1 MGRGETAQSG
11 RDFPSGWRSP
21 SPGSSCCRPAAAAR
35 TLARSQVGARLDTGT
50 GCRAGAGLGW
60 VRAPSAPRRALALAA
75 RPAEARRGGLRG
87 RALRLLPDPGG
98 GAGSAPRTQ
107 PGALQVPRF
116 RSLIFTSLPPFPPS
130 PFFLSSSRRPGG
142 CVPRGEPPSGPAWS
156 RAGEALAAFDVA
168 FECRSLAPLLA
179 PSICGAGGGTKAFKG
194 ALPAAAAPLRS
205 RCRAGPPH
213 ESAALRGSEPRQRGG
228 RLRSV
233 RDIRRRCHG
242 AAPAVREE
250 LWTEPL
256 FLHRTASRCLAGAG
270 SALVALFLLFL
281 LFFVFFYAIRLL
293 RCFCSIA
300 FCSLELMIAL

>member
-205 RCRAGPPH
+205 RCRAGPPTSPPP
-213 ESAALRGSEPRQRGG
+213 SAAPSPGRGAGG
-228 RLRSV
+228 SGPCGTSAAAVTERP
-233 RDIRRRCHG
+233 RRCGRSCGRSHFSYIERPLAVWRER
-242 AAPAVREE
+242 AA
-250 LWTEPL
+250 LWWLYFCCFCCFL
-256 FLHRTASRCLAGAG
+256 FFFTPSVSCAAFAASRFA
-270 SALVALFLLFL
+270 
-281 LFFVFFYAIRLL
+281 RLN
-293 RCFCSIA
+293 
-300 FCSLELMIAL
+300 